1 MMKTLD
7 FNVIESPKLQLV
19 MRDEAKTTVNVVC
32 PTEGLMEELEKVQ
45 PRLAA
50 AAQGNAESTRLAYSL
65 AAKLISCNLEERI
78 FTVEELR
85 GPCKWGLESLII
97 FYTHYI
103 DFINGIA
110 EQKN

>member
-7 FNVIESPKLQLV
+7 FNVIESPKLRLV
-19 MRDEAKTTVNVVC
+19 MMDEARTTVHVVC
-32 PTEGLMEELEKVQ
+32 PTEGLMEELAIVQ
-45 PRLAA
+45 PRLASA
-50 AAQGNAESTRLAYSL
+50 TQGNAESTRLAYEL
-65 AAKLISCNLEERI
+65 AAKLVSCNLEGRP
-78 FTVEELR
+78 FTVEELK

>member
-7 FNVIESPKLQLV
+7 FNIIESPKLTVV
-19 MRDEAKTTVNVVC
+19 MKDVAKTTVNVVC
-32 PTEGLMEELEKVQ
+32 PTEGLVEELDKVQ

-50 AAQGNAESTRLAYSL
+50 ASQGDMESISLAYNL
-65 AAKLISCNLEERI
+65 AAKLVSCNLEERP

-103 DFINGIA
+103 DFINGIV